1 MIYSNNKPLYPI
13 FGPDSVVYFLTM
25 MNLTDITNELS
36 LDINNLNKFLKK
48 VTTTDVPLI
57 NALSS
62 HMIDSGGKRIRP
74 IIVFLISKIMSND
87 NKVIESAAVIELIHA
102 ATLLH
107 DDVVDQSDIRH
118 NINTA
123 NKLWG
128 NDSAVLVG
136 DFLYSRAFE
145 LIVEINRYKVYK
157 ILAETTNKISQGEV
171 MQLMNKEKIIEDIE
185 KYIEIVYLKTGKLF
199 EASALV
205 AIDIADSRDMEW
217 ARDFGK
223 NFGIAYQLRN
233 DYLDYFGDDTQTGKN
248 IAEDLSEGKS
258 TLPLIHSYINSNN
271 NDKKIIENIFNQKVA
286 SETDK
291 LREIF
296 YKNKSDKYTL
306 GEIEKYTN
314 NAINALEGL
323 DNQDSNTLIDLTK
336 FCSTRSR

>member
-1 MIYSNNKPLYPI
+1 MTILNEINDQLSNEI
-13 FGPDSVVYFLTM
+13 D
-25 MNLTDITNELS
+25 D
-36 LDINNLNKFLKK
+36 LNAFLKK
-48 VTTTDVPLI
+48 VTTTEIPLI
-57 NALSS
+57 NTLSS

-74 IIVFLISKIMSND
+74 IIVFLISKIMSNEK
-87 NKVIESAAVIELIHA
+87 KVIESAAIIELIHA

-107 DDVVDQSDIRH
+107 DDVVDQSDVRH

-145 LIVEINRYKVYK
+145 LIVEINRERVYK

-171 MQLMNKEKIIEDIE
+171 MQLMYKEKIIEDKE

-205 AIDIADSRDMEW
+205 AMDIAGGSNHDW
-217 ARDFGK
+217 AREFGK
-223 NFGIAYQLRN
+223 NLGIAYQLRN
-233 DYLDYFGDDTQTGKN
+233 DYLDYFGDDNETGKN

-258 TLPLIHSYINSNN
+258 TLPLIHSYINSNK
-271 NDKKIIENIFNQKVA
+271 NDKSIIENIFNNKIL
-286 SETDK
+286 SDTDK

-296 YKNKSDKYTL
+296 IKNGSDKYTL
-306 GEIEKYTN
+306 EAIDTYTQ
-314 NAINALEGL
+314 NAIDAVE
-323 DNQDSNTLIDLTK
+323 SKSSYEKILIDLTRY
-336 FCSTRSR
+336 CSTRTR

>member
-1 MIYSNNKPLYPI
+1 MTILNEINDQLSNEI
-13 FGPDSVVYFLTM
+13 D
-25 MNLTDITNELS
+25 D
-36 LDINNLNKFLKK
+36 LNAFLKK
-48 VTTTDVPLI
+48 VTTTEIPLI
-57 NALSS
+57 NTLSS

-74 IIVFLISKIMSND
+74 IIVFLISKIMSNEK
-87 NKVIESAAVIELIHA
+87 KVIESAAIIELIHA

-107 DDVVDQSDIRH
+107 DDVVDQSDLRH

-145 LIVEINRYKVYK
+145 LIVEINRERVYK

-171 MQLMNKEKIIEDIE
+171 MQLMYKEKIIEDKE

-205 AIDIADSRDMEW
+205 AMDIADSSNHDW
-217 ARDFGK
+217 AKQFGK

-233 DYLDYFGDDTQTGKN
+233 DYLDYFGDDNETGKN

-258 TLPLIHSYINSNN
+258 TLPLIHSYINSNT
-271 NDKKIIENIFNQKVA
+271 NDKSIIENIFNNKIL
-286 SETDK
+286 SDTDK

-296 YKNKSDKYTL
+296 IKNGSDKYTL
-306 GEIEKYTN
+306 EAIDTYTQ
-314 NAINALEGL
+314 NAIDAVE
-323 DNQDSNTLIDLTK
+323 SNSSYEKVLIDLTRY
-336 FCSTRSR
+336 CSTRAR

>member
-1 MIYSNNKPLYPI
+1 MTILNEINDQLSNEI
-13 FGPDSVVYFLTM
+13 D
-25 MNLTDITNELS
+25 D
-36 LDINNLNKFLKK
+36 LNAFLKK
-48 VTTTDVPLI
+48 VTTTEIPLI
-57 NALSS
+57 NTLSS

-74 IIVFLISKIMSND
+74 IIIFLISKIISNEK
-87 NKVIESAAVIELIHA
+87 KVIESAAIIELIHA

-107 DDVVDQSDIRH
+107 DDVVDQSDVRH

-145 LIVEINRYKVYK
+145 LIVNINRERVYK
-157 ILAETTNKISQGEV
+157 ILAETTNKISKGEV
-171 MQLMNKEKIIEDIE
+171 MQLMYKEKIIEDKE

-205 AIDIADSRDMEW
+205 AMDIAGSSNYDW
-217 ARDFGK
+217 AKQFGK

-233 DYLDYFGDDTQTGKN
+233 DYLDYFGDDNETGKN

-258 TLPLIHSYINSNN
+258 TLPLIHSYINSNT
-271 NDKKIIENIFNQKVA
+271 NDKSIIENIFNNKIL
-286 SETDK
+286 SDTDK

-296 YKNKSDKYTL
+296 IKNDSDKYTL
-306 GEIEKYTN
+306 EAIDTYTQ
-314 NAINALEGL
+314 NAIDAVE
-323 DNQDSNTLIDLTK
+323 SNSSYEKALIDLTRY
-336 FCSTRSR
+336 CSTRTR

>member
-1 MIYSNNKPLYPI
+1 MTILNEINDQLSNEI
-13 FGPDSVVYFLTM
+13 D
-25 MNLTDITNELS
+25 D
-36 LDINNLNKFLKK
+36 LNAFLKK
-48 VTTTDVPLI
+48 VTTTEIPLI
-57 NALSS
+57 NTLSS

-74 IIVFLISKIMSND
+74 IIVFLISKIMSNEK
-87 NKVIESAAVIELIHA
+87 KVIESAAIIELIHA

-107 DDVVDQSDIRH
+107 DDVVDQSDVRH

-145 LIVEINRYKVYK
+145 LIVEINRERVYK

-171 MQLMNKEKIIEDIE
+171 MQLMYKEKIIEDKE

-205 AIDIADSRDMEW
+205 AMDIAGSNHDW
-217 ARDFGK
+217 AKQFGK

-233 DYLDYFGDDTQTGKN
+233 DYLDYFGDDNETGKN

-258 TLPLIHSYINSNN
+258 TLPLIHSYINSDR
-271 NDKKIIENIFNQKVA
+271 NDKSIIENIFNNKIL
-286 SETDK
+286 SDTDK

-296 YKNKSDKYTL
+296 IKNGSDKYTL
-306 GEIEKYTN
+306 EAIDTYTQ
-314 NAINALEGL
+314 NAIDAI
-323 DNQDSNTLIDLTK
+323 DSNSSYEKVLIDLTRY
-336 FCSTRSR
+336 CSTRTR

>member
-1 MIYSNNKPLYPI
+1 MTILNEINDQLSNEI
-13 FGPDSVVYFLTM
+13 D
-25 MNLTDITNELS
+25 D
-36 LDINNLNKFLKK
+36 LNAFLKK
-48 VTTTDVPLI
+48 VTTTEIPLI
-57 NALSS
+57 NTLSS

-74 IIVFLISKIMSND
+74 IIVFLISKIMSNEK
-87 NKVIESAAVIELIHA
+87 KVIESAAIIELIHA

-107 DDVVDQSDIRH
+107 DDVVDQSDVRH

-145 LIVEINRYKVYK
+145 LIVEINREKVYK

-171 MQLMNKEKIIEDIE
+171 MQLMYKEKIIEDKE

-205 AIDIADSRDMEW
+205 AMDIAGSSNYDW
-217 ARDFGK
+217 AKQFGK

-233 DYLDYFGDDTQTGKN
+233 DYLDYFGDDNETGKN

-258 TLPLIHSYINSNN
+258 TLPLIHSYINSNT
-271 NDKKIIENIFNQKVA
+271 NDKSIIENIFNNKIL
-286 SETDK
+286 SDTDK

-296 YKNKSDKYTL
+296 IKNGSDKYTL
-306 GEIEKYTN
+306 EAIDTYTQ
-314 NAINALEGL
+314 NAIDAVE
-323 DNQDSNTLIDLTK
+323 SNSSYEKALIDLTRY
-336 FCSTRSR
+336 CSTRTR

>member
-1 MIYSNNKPLYPI
+1 MTILNEINDQLSNEI
-13 FGPDSVVYFLTM
+13 D
-25 MNLTDITNELS
+25 D
-36 LDINNLNKFLKK
+36 LNAFLKK
-48 VTTTDVPLI
+48 VTTTEIPLI
-57 NALSS
+57 NTLSS

-74 IIVFLISKIMSND
+74 IIVFLISKIMSNEK
-87 NKVIESAAVIELIHA
+87 KVIESAAIIELIHA

-107 DDVVDQSDIRH
+107 DDVVDQSDVRH

-145 LIVEINRYKVYK
+145 LIVEINRERVYK

-171 MQLMNKEKIIEDIE
+171 MQLMYKEKIIEDKE

-205 AIDIADSRDMEW
+205 AMDIAGSNHDW
-217 ARDFGK
+217 AKQFGK

-233 DYLDYFGDDTQTGKN
+233 DYLDYFGDDNETGKN

-258 TLPLIHSYINSNN
+258 TLPLIHSYINSNR
-271 NDKKIIENIFNQKVA
+271 NDKSIIENIFNNKIL
-286 SETDK
+286 SDTDK

-296 YKNKSDKYTL
+296 IKNGSDKYTL
-306 GEIEKYTN
+306 EAIDTYTQ
-314 NAINALEGL
+314 NAIDAIE
-323 DNQDSNTLIDLTK
+323 SNSSYEKVLIDLTRY
-336 FCSTRSR
+336 CSTRTR

>member
-1 MIYSNNKPLYPI
+1 MTILNEINDQLSNEI
-13 FGPDSVVYFLTM
+13 D
-25 MNLTDITNELS
+25 D
-36 LDINNLNKFLKK
+36 LNAFLKK
-48 VTTTDVPLI
+48 VTTTEIPLI
-57 NALSS
+57 NTLSS

-74 IIVFLISKIMSND
+74 IIVFLISKIMSNE
-87 NKVIESAAVIELIHA
+87 KKIIESAAIIELIHA

-107 DDVVDQSDIRH
+107 DDVVDQSDVRH

-145 LIVEINRYKVYK
+145 LIVEINRESVYK

-171 MQLMNKEKIIEDIE
+171 MQLMYKEKIIEDKE

-205 AIDIADSRDMEW
+205 AMDIAGSSNYDW
-217 ARDFGK
+217 AKQFGK

-233 DYLDYFGDDTQTGKN
+233 DYLDYFGDDNETGKN

-258 TLPLIHSYINSNN
+258 TLPLIHSYINSNT
-271 NDKKIIENIFNQKVA
+271 NDKSIIENIFNNKIL
-286 SETDK
+286 SDTDK

-296 YKNKSDKYTL
+296 IKNGSDKYTL
-306 GEIEKYTN
+306 EAIDAYTQ
-314 NAINALEGL
+314 NAIDALESG
-323 DNQDSNTLIDLTK
+323 SSYEKVLIDLTRY
-336 FCSTRSR
+336 CSTRTR

>member
-1 MIYSNNKPLYPI
+1 MTILNEINDQLSNEI
-13 FGPDSVVYFLTM
+13 D
-25 MNLTDITNELS
+25 D
-36 LDINNLNKFLKK
+36 LNAFLKK
-48 VTTTDVPLI
+48 VTTTEIPLI
-57 NALSS
+57 NTLSS

-87 NKVIESAAVIELIHA
+87 KKVIESAAIIELIHA

-107 DDVVDQSDIRH
+107 DDVVDQSDVRH

-145 LIVEINRYKVYK
+145 LIVEINRERVYK

-171 MQLMNKEKIIEDIE
+171 MQLMYKEKIIEDKE

-205 AIDIADSRDMEW
+205 AMDIAGSSNYDW
-217 ARDFGK
+217 AKQFGK

-233 DYLDYFGDDTQTGKN
+233 DYLDYFGDDNETGKN

-258 TLPLIHSYINSNN
+258 TLPLIHSYINSNT
-271 NDKKIIENIFNQKVA
+271 NDKSIIENIFNNKIL
-286 SETDK
+286 SDTDK

-296 YKNKSDKYTL
+296 IKNGSDKYTL
-306 GEIEKYTN
+306 EAIDTYTQ
-314 NAINALEGL
+314 NAIDAIK
-323 DNQDSNTLIDLTK
+323 SNSSYEKVLIDLTRY
-336 FCSTRSR
+336 CSTRTR

>member
-1 MIYSNNKPLYPI
+1 MSDLNQINDQL
-13 FGPDSVVYFLTM
+13 SVE
-25 MNLTDITNELS
+25 IR
-36 LDINNLNKFLKK
+36 NLNDFLKK
-48 VTTTDVPLI
+48 VTTTDIALI
-57 NALSS
+57 NTLSS

-74 IIVFLISKIMSND
+74 IIVFLISKILD
-87 NKVIESAAVIELIHA
+87 NKKQVIESAAIIELIHA

-107 DDVVDQSDIRH
+107 DDVVDQSDLRH

-145 LIVEINRYKVYK
+145 LIVEINRDKVYK

-171 MQLMNKEKIIEDIE
+171 MQLMYKEKIIEDKN
-185 KYIEIVYLKTGKLF
+185 KYIDIVYLKTGKLF

-205 AIDIADSRDMEW
+205 AMDIAGESSNDW

-233 DYLDYFGDDTQTGKN
+233 DFLDYFGDDKQTGKN

-258 TLPLIHSYINSNN
+258 TLPLIHSYINSNDS
-271 NDKKIIENIFNQKVA
+271 DKEVIRNIFNNNPA
-286 SETDK
+286 SGADTLRDIFDK
-291 LREIF
+291 
-296 YKNKSDKYTL
+296 YKSDFYTL
-306 GEIEKYTN
+306 KEIEKYSQ
-314 NAINALEGL
+314 NAIDALDGLNA
-323 DNQDSNTLIDLTK
+323 DSRQPLIDLTNHCCK
-336 FCSTRSR
+336 RSK

>member
-1 MIYSNNKPLYPI
+1 MTILN
-13 FGPDSVVYFLTM
+13 
-25 MNLTDITNELS
+25 
-36 LDINNLNKFLKK
+36 DINDQLSSEIEDLNVFLKK
-48 VTTTDVPLI
+48 VTTTEIPLI

-74 IIVFLISKIMSND
+74 IIVFLISKIMSNEK
-87 NKVIESAAVIELIHA
+87 KVIESAAIIELIHA

-107 DDVVDQSDIRH
+107 DDVVDQSDVRH

-145 LIVEINRYKVYK
+145 LIVEINRERVYK

-171 MQLMNKEKIIEDIE
+171 MQLMYKEKIIEDKE

-205 AIDIADSRDMEW
+205 AMDIAGRSNFDW
-217 ARDFGK
+217 ARKFGK

-233 DYLDYFGDDTQTGKN
+233 DYLDYFGDDQETGKN

-258 TLPLIHSYINSNN
+258 TLPLIHSYLNSNAE
-271 NDKKIIENIFNQKVA
+271 DKSIIENIFNNKIF
-286 SETDK
+286 SDTEK
-291 LREIF
+291 LLEIF
-296 YKNKSDKYTL
+296 IKNGSDKYTL
-306 GEIEKYTN
+306 DAIERYTQ
-314 NAINALEGL
+314 NAINALE
-323 DNQDSNTLIDLTK
+323 NNSSNKQALIDLTRY
-336 FCSTRSR
+336 CSTRTR

>member
-1 MIYSNNKPLYPI
+1 MTILNEINDQLSNEI
-13 FGPDSVVYFLTM
+13 D
-25 MNLTDITNELS
+25 D
-36 LDINNLNKFLKK
+36 LNAFLKK
-48 VTTTDVPLI
+48 VTTTEIPLI
-57 NALSS
+57 NTLSS

-74 IIVFLISKIMSND
+74 IIVFLISKIMSNEK
-87 NKVIESAAVIELIHA
+87 KVTESAAIIELIHA

-107 DDVVDQSDIRH
+107 DDVVDQSDVRH

-145 LIVEINRYKVYK
+145 LIVEINRERVYK

-171 MQLMNKEKIIEDIE
+171 MQLMYKEKIIEDKE

-205 AIDIADSRDMEW
+205 AMDIAGCSNYDW
-217 ARDFGK
+217 AKQFGK

-233 DYLDYFGDDTQTGKN
+233 DYLDYFGDDNETGKN

-258 TLPLIHSYINSNN
+258 TLPLIHSYINSNT
-271 NDKKIIENIFNQKVA
+271 NDKSIIENIFNNKIL

-296 YKNKSDKYTL
+296 IKNGSDKYTL
-306 GEIEKYTN
+306 EAIDTYTQ
-314 NAINALEGL
+314 NAIDAIR
-323 DNQDSNTLIDLTK
+323 SNSSYEKVLIDLTRY
-336 FCSTRSR
+336 CSTRTR

>member
-1 MIYSNNKPLYPI
+1 MTILN
-13 FGPDSVVYFLTM
+13 
-25 MNLTDITNELS
+25 
-36 LDINNLNKFLKK
+36 DINDQLSSEIDDLNVFLKK
-48 VTTTDVPLI
+48 VTTTEIPLI

-74 IIVFLISKIMSND
+74 IIVFLISKIMSNEK
-87 NKVIESAAVIELIHA
+87 KVIESAAIIELIHA

-107 DDVVDQSDIRH
+107 DDVVDQSDVRH
-118 NINTA
+118 NVNTA

-145 LIVEINRYKVYK
+145 LIVEINRERVYK

-171 MQLMNKEKIIEDIE
+171 MQLMYKEKIIEDKE

-205 AIDIADSRDMEW
+205 AMDIAGSSDLDW
-217 ARDFGK
+217 AREFGK

-233 DYLDYFGDDTQTGKN
+233 DYLDYFGDDKETGKN

-258 TLPLIHSYINSNN
+258 TLPLIHSYMNSNR
-271 NDKKIIENIFNQKVA
+271 NDKSIIENIFNNKIF
-286 SETDK
+286 SDTDR

-296 YKNKSDKYTL
+296 IKNGSDKYTL
-306 GEIEKYTN
+306 EAIDKYTQ
-314 NAINALEGL
+314 NAINALG
-323 DNQDSNTLIDLTK
+323 SNSSYEKDLIDLTRY
-336 FCSTRSR
+336 CSTRSR

>member
-1 MIYSNNKPLYPI
+1 MTILNEINDQLSNEI
-13 FGPDSVVYFLTM
+13 D
-25 MNLTDITNELS
+25 D
-36 LDINNLNKFLKK
+36 LNAFLKK
-48 VTTTDVPLI
+48 VTTTEIPLI
-57 NALSS
+57 NTLSS

-74 IIVFLISKIMSND
+74 IIVFLISKIMSNE
-87 NKVIESAAVIELIHA
+87 KKIIESAAIIELIHA

-107 DDVVDQSDIRH
+107 DDVVDQSDVRH

-145 LIVEINRYKVYK
+145 LIVEINRERVYK

-171 MQLMNKEKIIEDIE
+171 MQLMYKEKIIEDKE

-205 AIDIADSRDMEW
+205 AMDIAGSNHDW
-217 ARDFGK
+217 AKQFGK

-233 DYLDYFGDDTQTGKN
+233 DYLDYFGDDNETGKN

-258 TLPLIHSYINSNN
+258 TLPLIHSYINSNT
-271 NDKKIIENIFNQKVA
+271 NDKSIIENIFNNKIL
-286 SETDK
+286 SDTDK

-296 YKNKSDKYTL
+296 IKNGSDKYTL
-306 GEIEKYTN
+306 EAIDTYTQ
-314 NAINALEGL
+314 NAIDAVE
-323 DNQDSNTLIDLTK
+323 SNSSYEKALIDLTRY
-336 FCSTRSR
+336 CSTRTR

>member
-1 MIYSNNKPLYPI
+1 MTILNEINDQLSNEI
-13 FGPDSVVYFLTM
+13 D
-25 MNLTDITNELS
+25 D
-36 LDINNLNKFLKK
+36 LNAFLKK
-48 VTTTDVPLI
+48 VTTTEIPLI
-57 NALSS
+57 NTLSS

-74 IIVFLISKIMSND
+74 IIVFLISKIMSNEK
-87 NKVIESAAVIELIHA
+87 KVIESAAIIELIHA

-107 DDVVDQSDIRH
+107 DDVVDQSDVRH

-145 LIVEINRYKVYK
+145 LIVEINRERVYK

-171 MQLMNKEKIIEDIE
+171 MQLMYKEKIIEDIE

-205 AIDIADSRDMEW
+205 AMDIAGSSNYDW
-217 ARDFGK
+217 AKQFGK
-223 NFGIAYQLRN
+223 NFGVAYQLRN
-233 DYLDYFGDDTQTGKN
+233 DYLDYFGDNNETGKN

-258 TLPLIHSYINSNN
+258 TLPLIHSYINSNT
-271 NDKKIIENIFNQKVA
+271 NDKSIIENIFNNKIL
-286 SETDK
+286 SDTDK

-296 YKNKSDKYTL
+296 IKNGSDKYTL
-306 GEIEKYTN
+306 EAIDTYTQ
-314 NAINALEGL
+314 NAIDAI
-323 DNQDSNTLIDLTK
+323 DSNSSYEKVLIDLTRY
-336 FCSTRSR
+336 CSTRTR

>member
-1 MIYSNNKPLYPI
+1 MTILNEINDQLSNEI
-13 FGPDSVVYFLTM
+13 D
-25 MNLTDITNELS
+25 D
-36 LDINNLNKFLKK
+36 LNAFLKK
-48 VTTTDVPLI
+48 VTTTEIPLI
-57 NALSS
+57 NTLSS

-74 IIVFLISKIMSND
+74 IIVFLISKIMSNE
-87 NKVIESAAVIELIHA
+87 KKIIESAAIIELIHA

-107 DDVVDQSDIRH
+107 DDVVDQSDVRH

-145 LIVEINRYKVYK
+145 LIVEINRERVYK

-171 MQLMNKEKIIEDIE
+171 MQLMYKEKIIEDKE

-205 AIDIADSRDMEW
+205 AMDIAGSSNLDW
-217 ARDFGK
+217 AREFGK

-233 DYLDYFGDDTQTGKN
+233 DYLDYFGDDNETGKN

-258 TLPLIHSYINSNN
+258 TLPLIHSYINSNT
-271 NDKKIIENIFNQKVA
+271 NDKSIIENIFNNKIL
-286 SETDK
+286 SDTDK

-296 YKNKSDKYTL
+296 IKNGSDKYTL
-306 GEIEKYTN
+306 EAIDTYTQ
-314 NAINALEGL
+314 NAIDAVE
-323 DNQDSNTLIDLTK
+323 SNSSYEKILIDLTRY
-336 FCSTRSR
+336 CSTRTR

>member
-1 MIYSNNKPLYPI
+1 MTILNEINDQLSNEI
-13 FGPDSVVYFLTM
+13 D
-25 MNLTDITNELS
+25 D
-36 LDINNLNKFLKK
+36 LNAFLKK
-48 VTTTDVPLI
+48 VTTTEIPLI
-57 NALSS
+57 NTLSS

-74 IIVFLISKIMSND
+74 IIVFLISKIMSNEK
-87 NKVIESAAVIELIHA
+87 KVIESAAIIELIHA

-107 DDVVDQSDIRH
+107 DDVVDQSDVRH

-145 LIVEINRYKVYK
+145 LIVEINRERVYK

-171 MQLMNKEKIIEDIE
+171 MQLMYKEKIIEDKE

-205 AIDIADSRDMEW
+205 AMDIAGSSNYEW
-217 ARDFGK
+217 AKEFGK

-233 DYLDYFGDDTQTGKN
+233 DYLDYFGDDNETGKN

-258 TLPLIHSYINSNN
+258 TLPLIHSYINSDR
-271 NDKKIIENIFNQKVA
+271 NDKSIIKNIFNNKIL
-286 SETDK
+286 SDTDK

-296 YKNKSDKYTL
+296 IKNGSDKYTL
-306 GEIEKYTN
+306 EAIDTYTQ
-314 NAINALEGL
+314 NAIDAIE
-323 DNQDSNTLIDLTK
+323 SNSSYEKVLIDLTRY
-336 FCSTRSR
+336 CSTRTR

>member
-1 MIYSNNKPLYPI
+1 MTILNEINDQLSNEI
-13 FGPDSVVYFLTM
+13 D
-25 MNLTDITNELS
+25 D
-36 LDINNLNKFLKK
+36 LNAFLKK
-48 VTTTDVPLI
+48 VTTTEIPLI
-57 NALSS
+57 NTLSS

-74 IIVFLISKIMSND
+74 IIVFLISKIMSNEK
-87 NKVIESAAVIELIHA
+87 KVIESAAIIELIHA

-107 DDVVDQSDIRH
+107 DDVVDQSDVRH

-145 LIVEINRYKVYK
+145 LIVEINRERVYK

-171 MQLMNKEKIIEDIE
+171 MQLMYKEKIIEDKE

-205 AIDIADSRDMEW
+205 AMDIAGSSNYDW
-217 ARDFGK
+217 AKQFGK

-233 DYLDYFGDDTQTGKN
+233 DYLDYFGDDNETGKN

-258 TLPLIHSYINSNN
+258 TLPLIHSYINSNT
-271 NDKKIIENIFNQKVA
+271 NDKSIIENIFNNKIL
-286 SETDK
+286 SDTDK

-296 YKNKSDKYTL
+296 IKNGSDKYTL
-306 GEIEKYTN
+306 EAIDTYTQ
-314 NAINALEGL
+314 NAIDAIE
-323 DNQDSNTLIDLTK
+323 SNSSYEKVLIDLTRY
-336 FCSTRSR
+336 CSTRTR

>member
-1 MIYSNNKPLYPI
+1 MTILNEINDQLSNEI
-13 FGPDSVVYFLTM
+13 D
-25 MNLTDITNELS
+25 D
-36 LDINNLNKFLKK
+36 LNAFLKK
-48 VTTTDVPLI
+48 VTTTEIPLI
-57 NALSS
+57 NTLSS

-74 IIVFLISKIMSND
+74 IIVFLISKIMSNE
-87 NKVIESAAVIELIHA
+87 KKIIESAAIIELIHA

-107 DDVVDQSDIRH
+107 DDVVDQSDLRH

-145 LIVEINRYKVYK
+145 LIVEINRERVYK

-171 MQLMNKEKIIEDIE
+171 MQLMYKEKIIEDKE

-205 AIDIADSRDMEW
+205 AMDIAGSSNYDW
-217 ARDFGK
+217 AKQFGK

-233 DYLDYFGDDTQTGKN
+233 DYLDYFGDDNETGKN

-258 TLPLIHSYINSNN
+258 TLPLIHSYINSNT
-271 NDKKIIENIFNQKVA
+271 NDKSIIENIFNNKIL
-286 SETDK
+286 SDTDK

-296 YKNKSDKYTL
+296 IKNGSDKYTL
-306 GEIEKYTN
+306 EAIDTYTQ
-314 NAINALEGL
+314 NAIDVLE
-323 DNQDSNTLIDLTK
+323 SNSSYEKVLIDLTRY
-336 FCSTRSR
+336 CSTRTR

>member
-1 MIYSNNKPLYPI
+1 MSDLNQINDQL
-13 FGPDSVVYFLTM
+13 SVE
-25 MNLTDITNELS
+25 IR
-36 LDINNLNKFLKK
+36 NLNDFLKK
-48 VTTTDVPLI
+48 VTTTDIALI
-57 NALSS
+57 NTLSS

-74 IIVFLISKIMSND
+74 IIVFLISKILD
-87 NKVIESAAVIELIHA
+87 NKKQVIESAAIIELIHA

-107 DDVVDQSDIRH
+107 DDVVDQSDLRH

-145 LIVEINRYKVYK
+145 LIVEINRDKVYK

-171 MQLMNKEKIIEDIE
+171 MQLMYKEKIIEDKN
-185 KYIEIVYLKTGKLF
+185 KYIDIVYLKTGKLF

-205 AIDIADSRDMEW
+205 AMDVAGESSNDW

-233 DYLDYFGDDTQTGKN
+233 DFLDYFGDDKQTGKN

-258 TLPLIHSYINSNN
+258 TLPLIHSYINSNDS
-271 NDKKIIENIFNQKVA
+271 DKEVIRNIFNNNPA
-286 SETDK
+286 SGADTLRDIFDK
-291 LREIF
+291 
-296 YKNKSDKYTL
+296 YKSDFYTL
-306 GEIEKYTN
+306 KEIEKYSQ
-314 NAINALEGL
+314 NAIDALDGLNA
-323 DNQDSNTLIDLTK
+323 DSRQPLIDLTNHCCK
-336 FCSTRSR
+336 RSK

>member
-1 MIYSNNKPLYPI
+1 MTILNEINDQLSNEI
-13 FGPDSVVYFLTM
+13 D
-25 MNLTDITNELS
+25 D
-36 LDINNLNKFLKK
+36 LNAFLKK
-48 VTTTDVPLI
+48 VTTTEIPLI
-57 NALSS
+57 NTLSS

-74 IIVFLISKIMSND
+74 IIVFLISKIMSNEK
-87 NKVIESAAVIELIHA
+87 KVIESAAIIELIHA

-107 DDVVDQSDIRH
+107 DDVVDQSDVRH

-145 LIVEINRYKVYK
+145 LIVEINRERVYK

-171 MQLMNKEKIIEDIE
+171 MQLMYKEKIIEDKE

-205 AIDIADSRDMEW
+205 AMDIAGSSNYDW
-217 ARDFGK
+217 AKQFGK

-233 DYLDYFGDDTQTGKN
+233 DYLDYFGDDNETGKN

-258 TLPLIHSYINSNN
+258 TLPLIHSYINSNA
-271 NDKKIIENIFNQKVA
+271 NDKSIIENIFNKKIL
-286 SETDK
+286 SDTDK

-296 YKNKSDKYTL
+296 IKNGSDKYTL
-306 GEIEKYTN
+306 EAIDTYTQ
-314 NAINALEGL
+314 NAIDAIK
-323 DNQDSNTLIDLTK
+323 SNSSYEKVLIDLTRY
-336 FCSTRSR
+336 CSTRTR

>member
-1 MIYSNNKPLYPI
+1 MTIL
-13 FGPDSVVYFLTM
+13 
-25 MNLTDITNELS
+25 NEINDQLS
-36 LDINNLNKFLKK
+36 REIDDLNAFLKK
-48 VTTTDVPLI
+48 VTTTEIPLI

-74 IIVFLISKIMSND
+74 IIVFLISKIMSNEK
-87 NKVIESAAVIELIHA
+87 KVIESAAIIELIHA

-107 DDVVDQSDIRH
+107 DDVVDQSDVRH

-145 LIVEINRYKVYK
+145 LIVEINRERVYK

-171 MQLMNKEKIIEDIE
+171 TQLMYKDKIIEDTE
-185 KYIEIVYLKTGKLF
+185 KYIEIIYLKTGKLF

-205 AIDIADSRDMEW
+205 AMDIAGSSNLNW
-217 ARDFGK
+217 AKEFGK

-233 DYLDYFGDDTQTGKN
+233 DYLDYFGDDKETGKN

-258 TLPLIHSYINSNN
+258 TLPLIHSYINSNR
-271 NDKKIIENIFNQKVA
+271 NDKDIIENIFNNKI
-286 SETDK
+286 SSDTDK

-296 YKNKSDKYTL
+296 IKNGSDKYTL
-306 GEIEKYTN
+306 EAIDTYTQ
-314 NAINALEGL
+314 NAINAIES
-323 DNQDSNTLIDLTK
+323 DSSSAKVLIDLTRY
-336 FCSTRSR
+336 CSTRTR

>member
-1 MIYSNNKPLYPI
+1 MTILNEINDQLSNEI
-13 FGPDSVVYFLTM
+13 D
-25 MNLTDITNELS
+25 D
-36 LDINNLNKFLKK
+36 LNAFLKK
-48 VTTTDVPLI
+48 VTTTEIPLI
-57 NALSS
+57 NTLSS

-74 IIVFLISKIMSND
+74 IIVFLISKIMSNEK
-87 NKVIESAAVIELIHA
+87 KVIESAAIIELIHA

-107 DDVVDQSDIRH
+107 DDVVDQSDVRH

-145 LIVEINRYKVYK
+145 LIVEINRERVYK

-171 MQLMNKEKIIEDIE
+171 MQLMYKEKIIEDKE

-205 AIDIADSRDMEW
+205 AMDIAGSSNYDW
-217 ARDFGK
+217 AKQFGK

-233 DYLDYFGDDTQTGKN
+233 DYLDYFGDDNETGKN

-258 TLPLIHSYINSNN
+258 TLPLIHSYINSNT
-271 NDKKIIENIFNQKVA
+271 NDKSIIENIFNNKIL
-286 SETDK
+286 SDTDK

-296 YKNKSDKYTL
+296 IKNGSDKYTL
-306 GEIEKYTN
+306 EAIDTYTQ
-314 NAINALEGL
+314 NAIDAVE
-323 DNQDSNTLIDLTK
+323 SNSSYEKALIDLTRY
-336 FCSTRSR
+336 CSTRTR